1 MNTTRCNIE
10 YSKVR
15 FSLKQTVN
23 NRPNRRHAATAHGAI
38 FGADPHLFSWKDFFI
53 RLFLTVYEIPT
64 VLRLGSLVEV
74 LRTNRRYSVKPFRY

>member
-10 YSKVR
+10 YFKVR

-38 FGADPHLFSWKDFFI
+38 FGADPHLFSWK
-53 RLFLTVYEIPT
+53 RLFYSAIPNSIQNPDC
-64 VLRLGSLVEV
+64 VKARLS
-74 LRTNRRYSVKPFRY
+74 R